1 MNRVLRTPQD
11 RFDGLP
17 DFGWEPRYVD
27 DLDGLDGLRVAYL
40 DEGRPRP
47 TIRSHVCTASRP
59 GDALSQDDPP
69 LVICSWRGW
78 TRSSWIIVFLSWGFP

>member
-40 DEGRPRP
+40 DEGPAEADHTFACLHGEP
-47 TIRSHVCTASRP
+47 TW
-59 GDALSQDDPP
+59 G
-69 LVICSWRGW
+69 CSIAR
-78 TRSSWIIVFLSWGFP
+78 